1 MVRPKADR
9 GEVYREMAGTI
20 VLLPER
26 TRLRIM
32 GEMTALTSRPTD
44 VDIES
49 GPRGMSRPAG
59 PQASDSLAR
68 AQERLAQ
75 ARERLLEAAIAFCDG
90 QISAGQLKA
99 VRELLRER
107 EREVARLLG
116 PRQQPPPPR
125 PAAKGSEAEQPP
137 DRTRP
142 LGRPQA
148 PESPPKGSPTDRPEP
163 ASTDLPEELR
173 QRLAVLD
180 QKLARLEQARRAGQV
195 NRAQYEAIRK
205 HYLEQREVALRLHA
219 RNPQSDRWR
228 VVLEPGKTTF
238 LMKLHEATCLCVAIY
253 DMRTQEQLHIEGR
266 PPSALEEAV
275 AFLRA
280 FSRRASNA
288 APGKIYATRAE
299 SGETLLFIPGL
310 HTAALVAFEGEPP
323 NWQVAALHELH
334 RNFEAVNRAALEA
347 GKRQGLV
354 LPNLTRFVKH

>member
-1 MVRPKADR
+1 M
-9 GEVYREMAGTI
+9 ELMT
-20 VLLPER
+20 VLS
-26 TRLRIM
+26 
-32 GEMTALTSRPTD
+32 SRPSDID
-44 VDIES
+44 VES
-49 GPRGMSRPAG
+49 APRGAARAEDPRPA
-59 PQASDSLAR
+59 DSLAR

-107 EREVARLLG
+107 EREVAHLLG
-116 PRQQPPPPR
+116 PRQKPVPAQPLARDRQAPK
-125 PAAKGSEAEQPP
+125 PADPA
-137 DRTRP
+137 RP
-142 LGRPQA
+142 LGRPQTPA
-148 PESPPKGSPTDRPEP
+148 PPKASATDMADP
-163 ASTDLPEELR
+163 AAADLPVELR
-173 QRLAVLD
+173 QRLAVLE
-180 QKLARLEQARRAGQV
+180 QKLARLEQARRVGQV

-205 HYLEQREVALRLHA
+205 HYIEQREVALRLHA

-238 LMKLHEATCLCVAIY
+238 LMKLYEATCLCVAIY
-253 DMRTQEQLHIEGR
+253 DMRTQEQLHIEGQ

-288 APGKIYATRAE
+288 GRGKIYATQAE
-299 SGETLLFIPGL
+299 SGETLLFIPGV

-334 RNFEAVNRAALEA
+334 RNFEAVNHAALEA